1 MFQDLKRLYA
11 QYPSQY
17 WLMVSGV
24 FLSTAGASMIMPF
37 MMIYATARLRVSMT
51 TAGTLLTIQAGTGLF
66 SSFIAGSLADRIGR
80 KFVMNISLSVN
91 GLVYFFMMQAETYSQ
106 FALLMFLIGLSNP
119 LYQVGADAMLA
130 DLIPSG
136 KRADAYAIHRTIN
149 NAAFAIGP
157 AVGGFLASRSYD
169 LVFHGAAGGMLL
181 YSALLFLFAHETL
194 RQPLAQSPRAANR
207 ARGYEVVLHD
217 RGYLAFVFTA
227 AFGLIAPS
235 MLWMLLSV
243 YAKSNYGLSE
253 RLYGWL
259 PTTNAL
265 MCVFMQYAVTRHTRR
280 YRHLPVIAV
289 GMAVYALG
297 VGSVAFMSSFWG
309 FWLSMVILTVGELI
323 LVPTASTYVANRAP
337 ADVRGR
343 YMSVYWLSWG
353 LARALAPL
361 LGGFLNDR
369 LSPRS
374 IWYGGLFIG
383 LLSALG
389 LFLFARAQS
398 AETQSREAPWVT

>member
-37 MMIYATARLRVSMT
+37 MMIYATTRLHVSLT
-51 TAGTLLTIQAGTGLF
+51 TAGTLLTINAGTGLLA
-66 SSFIAGSLADRIGR
+66 SLLAGSLADRIGR

-91 GLVYFFMMQAETYSQ
+91 GLVYFFMMRAGTYPQ
-106 FALLMFLIGLSNP
+106 FALLMLLIGLSNP

-130 DLIPSG
+130 DLIPPE
-136 KRADAYAIHRTIN
+136 KRADAYAIHRTVN

-169 LVFHGAAGGMLL
+169 LAFYGAAAGMLL
-181 YSALLFLFAHETL
+181 YSVLLFLFAHETL
-194 RQPLAQSPRAANR
+194 RPQVLRSPRVEKSAG
-207 ARGYEVVLHD
+207 GYKVVLRD

-265 MCVFMQYAVTRHTRR
+265 MCVFLQYAVTRRTRR
-280 YRHLPVIAV
+280 HRDLPVIAA

-309 FWLSMVILTVGELI
+309 FWLSMVILTLGELI
-323 LVPTASTYVANRAP
+323 LIPTASTYVANRAP

-361 LGGFLNDR
+361 LGGFLNDH

-374 IWYGGLFIG
+374 IWYGGLSIG

-389 LFLFARAQS
+389 LFLFAKAQS
-398 AETQSREAPWVT
+398 PEAQPQEAGRGP